1 MSRKADIQYI
11 QHVYTHGNA
20 ARKLAVNRPPKK
32 APLPLFE
39 PEMMEPEQKIRVAVD
54 PLALGATV
62 VAIVLVVMMVVSLLQ
77 FGAVHREQVALQEYV
92 YTLRNENAQ
101 LERTYRAGYDLE
113 EIAIQAQ
120 ALGMIPAVEAQ
131 TMLISGKM
139 PAQPAEPTFWE
150 NVRAFFG
157 ELFANV
163 NT

>member
-11 QHVYTHGNA
+11 QHVYTHGST
-20 ARKLAVNRPPKK
+20 ARKLAVNHGPKK

-39 PEMMEPEQKIRVAVD
+39 PEMMEPDQKIPVAVD

-62 VAIVLVVMMVVSLLQ
+62 IAIVLVVLMVVNLLH
-77 FGAVHREQVALQEYV
+77 FGTLHQEQVALQEYV
-92 YTLRNENAQ
+92 YMLRNENAQ
-101 LERTYRAGYDLE
+101 LEQTYRAGYDLE

-131 TMLISGKM
+131 TMLISGKV
-139 PAQPAEPTFWE
+139 PAMAAEPTFWE
-150 NVRAFFG
+150 NVQAVFS

-163 NT
+163 RT

>member
-11 QHVYTHGNA
+11 QHVYTHGNT
-20 ARKLAVNRPPKK
+20 ARKLAVNQGPKK

-39 PEMMEPEQKIRVAVD
+39 PELMEPDQKIRVAVD

-62 VAIVLVVMMVVSLLQ
+62 IAVVLVVLMVVSLLQ
-77 FGAVHREQVALQEYV
+77 FGAIHREQVALQEYV

-101 LERTYRAGYDLE
+101 LEQTFRAGYDLE
-113 EIAIQAQ
+113 EIAVQAQ

-131 TMLISGKM
+131 TMLISGRV
-139 PAQPAEPTFWE
+139 PAQAAEPTFWE
-150 NVRAFFG
+150 QVQAVFS

-163 NT
+163 KT